1 MSRSSTPR
9 SKPPRSKTGRTR
21 APDLPAVSVS
31 MGDPGGIGP
40 EVLVKA
46 LADEDR
52 RVRARWAVFG
62 LDAPMRDAAERAG
75 IDPFWERVTR
85 DDAAG
90 LASWPIG
97 VTLIDGEPDLAQ
109 PKRWPARDTPEAG
122 ELSFRFVEDA
132 IGCCRLAEDH
142 PLRAHGVCTA
152 PISKKGWDLAG
163 KGRFP
168 GHTEL
173 LAVRFGAERAGMMFE
188 SPSLRV
194 MLATVHLPLLQ
205 IRDVFTIGCVFDAIE
220 LGHAGC
226 RMLGIKEPRIAVCG
240 LNPHAGEGGIL
251 GDEEQRII
259 VPAMKM
265 ARQQGIDAQG
275 PFPGDTVFNAA
286 VAGDFDLVVA
296 MYHDQGL
303 IPVKLLHRDDAVNM
317 TVGLPVP
324 RTSPDHGT
332 AFDLAGQDRARPG
345 SMAAALDLAARL
357 ASGTPER
364 AS

>member
-1 MSRSSTPR
+1 
-9 SKPPRSKTGRTR
+9 
-21 APDLPAVSVS
+21 

-46 LADEDR
+46 LADDAR
-52 RVRARWAVFG
+52 SSRARWVVFG
-62 LDAPMRDAAERAG
+62 LHTPMLDAAERAG
-75 IDPFWERVTR
+75 IEPFWDRMTR
-85 DDAAG
+85 AEAG
-90 LASWPIG
+90 KLAGWPGG
-97 VTLIDGEPDLAQ
+97 VTLIDGEPELASS
-109 PKRWPARDTPEAG
+109 RVWPARDGKLSG
-122 ELSFRFVEDA
+122 EVSFRFVEDA
-132 IGCCRLAEDH
+132 IGCCRLKADH
-142 PLRAHGVCTA
+142 PLRADAVCTA
-152 PISKKGWDLAG
+152 PISKMAWELAG

-220 LGHAGC
+220 LGHEGC
-226 RMLGIKEPRIAVCG
+226 RMLGIERPRLAVCG
-240 LNPHAGEGGIL
+240 LNPHAGEGGLL
-251 GDEEQRII
+251 GDEEQRVII
-259 VPAMKM
+259 PAIKM
-265 ARQQGIDAQG
+265 AKQQGIDARG

-286 VAGDFDLVVA
+286 VAGDYDLVVA

-303 IPVKLLHRDDAVNM
+303 IPVKLLHRDEAVNM

-332 AFDLAGQDRARPG
+332 AFDLAGKDRAREG
-345 SMAAALDLAARL
+345 SMAAALDLAVRL
-357 ASGTPER
+357 ADRP
-364 AS
+364 ALADA